1 MLTLLFHPR
10 LADCRRLF
18 LRNYEVPVKIGVNES
33 EKNGAQRLLVNVDL
47 YVPLAIST
55 PARDLLSEV
64 VDYNLIR
71 NTLVEYTSKGHINL
85 QETLCDDLAR
95 LLLAHDSVRAVK
107 VSTEK
112 PDVYDDCESIGVE
125 VFHIKPDL

>member
-10 LADCRRLF
+10 LSDCRRLF
-18 LRNYEVPVKIGVNES
+18 LRNYEIPVKIGVNDS
-33 EKNGAQRLLVNVDL
+33 EKNGTQRLFVNVDL

-55 PARDLLSEV
+55 PTKDLLSEV

-71 NTLVEYTSKGHINL
+71 NTLVEYAAKGHINL
-85 QETLCDDLAR
+85 QETLCDDIAR
-95 LLLAHDSVRAVK
+95 LLLAHNSVRAVK

-112 PDVYDDCESIGVE
+112 PDVYDDCDGIGVE
-125 VFHIKPDL
+125 VFHIKQDM

>member
-18 LRNYEVPVKIGVNES
+18 LRNYEVPVKIGVNAS
-33 EKNGAQRLLVNVDL
+33 EKNGAQRLFVNVDL

-55 PARDLLSEV
+55 PTRDLLSEV

-71 NTLVEYTSKGHINL
+71 NTLVEYAAKGHINL
-85 QETLCDDLAR
+85 QETLCDDIAR
-95 LLLAHDSVRAVK
+95 LLLAHESVRAVK

-112 PDVYDDCESIGVE
+112 PDIYDDCESIGVE
-125 VFHIKPDL
+125 VFHIKQDM